1 MEAIILAGG
10 FGTRLSMVVS
20 DVPKPMA
27 PINGRPFLEYLLDDL
42 NEKGIN
48 RVILAVGYK
57 KEIIKSHFKE
67 KYKNIDI
74 IYSDEDIPLGTGG
87 AIKKALTLAK
97 DEDIFII
104 NGDTFFDVDL
114 KEMYQFHKKNS
125 SKLTLAIKGMEK
137 FDRYGSL
144 ILEEDRIIKFEEKK
158 YNDKGYIN
166 GGIYLINK
174 ELLNEKEKESFS
186 FEKEILENENLKIEK
201 YGYKS
206 EGYFIDIGIPED
218 YYKYIELKAPK
229 ISVIVPIYNREKYLE
244 KCLQSIVIQD
254 FKDIEIICVNDGS
267 LDNSLYILEAF
278 KAKDSRIII
287 INNKNNKGSSY
298 ARNIAILKAR
308 GKYCLNIDSD
318 DWIEQGYLKALYER
332 AEKDDLDITIS
343 DVLVDY
349 EIKNFQEY
357 RKDLNISEEIVINN
371 QEYLIKF
378 FTCNFIGYTV
388 NKLIKKELYLKNKL
402 YYNEKIFLL
411 EDVELIGK
419 LAYFSKKI
427 GKINKAFYH
436 YRIGNNNGT
445 FNNITFKHLTDTI
458 ECFKNLELF
467 YEKYDEKNLKKLVAR
482 KKNLRL
488 LGAVLN
494 DKFDDY
500 EEYNKFVKQY
510 LVSLKVEKY
519 ILKKYQEILNDEQ
532 WKKIF
537 IFNILKIL
545 PNEKLFYNI
554 KKIIKMIKRKKK

>member
-1 MEAIILAGG
+1 MEAIVLAGG
-10 FGTRLSMVVS
+10 FGTRLSTVVS

-42 NEKGIN
+42 NEKGIS

-57 KEIIKSHFKE
+57 KEIIKSHFNK

-74 IYSDEDIPLGTGG
+74 VYSDEDIPLGTGG
-87 AIKKALTLAK
+87 AIKKALNLAK
-97 DEDIFII
+97 AKDIFII
-104 NGDTFFDVDL
+104 NGDTFFDINL

-125 SKLTLAIKGMEK
+125 SKLTLAIKEMEK

-519 ILKKYQEILNDEQ
+519 ILKKYQEVLNDEQ